1 MYVVFILQCKKSP
14 TRLPN
19 CLMRTETI
27 VVLIAFNGLLC
38 DVRAYAVIVFYR
50 SST

>member
-1 MYVVFILQCKKSP
+1 MQKSP
-14 TRLPN
+14 KRLAN

-27 VVLIAFNGLLC
+27 VVLIVFNGLLC
-38 DVRAYAVIVFYR
+38 DVRDYTVIVFYR